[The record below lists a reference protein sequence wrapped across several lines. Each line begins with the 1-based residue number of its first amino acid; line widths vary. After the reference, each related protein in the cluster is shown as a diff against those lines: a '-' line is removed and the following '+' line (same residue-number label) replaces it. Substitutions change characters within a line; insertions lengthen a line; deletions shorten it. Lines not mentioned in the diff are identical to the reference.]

1 MYNLNVLIARD
12 TSQAQH
18 ADFDETL
25 QIHSAAKNIRHLFIV
40 IGNCLRLE
48 GENSTLT

>member
-1 MYNLNVLIARD
+1 MSHNCKGHQPS
-12 TSQAQH
+12 TTH